1 MAHRAR
7 FFSPSPWDYDDRFKP
22 VAGKEKSYSTQWLT
36 SLRVKARHKTQS
48 RTLRR
53 KRNRVHPRG
62 VCGRLFSVG
71 FSLLCRRIANCT
83 KFATINKL

>member
-1 MAHRAR
+1 MTTVRAVL
-7 FFSPSPWDYDDRFKP
+7 FSFTLGLRRQVQVCCRKGEVVLYT
-22 VAGKEKSYSTQWLT
+22 VVET

-62 VCGRLFSVG
+62 VRATFLCRF
-71 FSLLCRRIANCT
+71 FMLCRRIANCT
-83 KFATINKL
+83 KFAPQ